1 MKSWFHQVGARSLLL
16 AGLGLASACDPV
28 VENIPDSQ
36 ILIVVSVK
44 GVQTGTQVLQVK
56 SSLNGKP
63 DPTGLDITNN
73 TSKFAIQL
81 PNQESSYGQ
90 FKLDGFALD
99 TNRCYLANGQ
109 VTEQI
114 TKDKT
119 YYELELTLLPQ
130 ASAKCNLTVAV
141 TGSGTVTS
149 SPAGI
154 SCGGGQTSCSY
165 DFPFGTDVVLS
176 GPASLASYPVW
187 TSGCTP
193 STTFYQ
199 PTCTTKL
206 QKGGATATVD
216 FAARQ
221 CSPDGW
227 CQYHPIG
234 SSQSLADVWS
244 SGPKDIW
251 IVGNVNTI
259 LNSTGGAWMQSATAP
274 FGTLSL
280 SQVRGSS
287 SSNIYALSNSGGTP
301 GLARWDGTTWTAL
314 PAWPGFP
321 NIDARGL
328 VVFGNGDAMVV
339 GFNYGVGGP
348 FVARVSGTT
357 WSTMTTGLG
366 ASDYLNRAWLVSDT
380 EVWAGGNTGI
390 WRFDGTKWSK
400 DASVPVQNKN
410 IQFIWGTS
418 GQDIWAAT
426 STELFHYDGT
436 AWTAAPVDNGVTISS
451 ISNIGG
457 GKGPE
462 LWLSSGTAGRLYRY
476 AGGSCS
482 PKCWT
487 QTDLTGVT
495 QAVRAIWG
503 LASDDLWAV
512 GNSGLILHYDGQS
525 WSRSPYT
532 RAPLA
537 VGSLTSSYGVANNQ
551 NSALQIFG
559 PADINLNTDASN
571 IVPLAGF
578 STTGQS
584 INAVYGLSANEI
596 MAVGNGGVIVRY
608 DGTSWKSVPSGTTNS
623 LYGVYISNTS
633 PRQYYVVGAGG
644 YIARSSDL
652 TTWTQGVK
660 NVAYASTFLAMAG
673 NTSTTAVATSF
684 SGVIYRTNDGLNWT
698 QITPVPTT
706 DSLYGAYYHPGAG
719 LFYMSGTTGALLR
732 LSAFASAATVVPTN
746 TTATLYSMWGTTGT
760 QAMWVGGTGGTI
772 LKYDG
777 ATFTP
782 LKTGVTATIR
792 TLWGNNL
799 TDVWAAG
806 DSGTILRWKM

>member
-1 MKSWFHQVGARSLLL
+1 
-16 AGLGLASACDPV
+16 
-28 VENIPDSQ
+28 
-36 ILIVVSVK
+36 
-44 GVQTGTQVLQVK
+44 
-56 SSLNGKP
+56 
-63 DPTGLDITNN
+63 
-73 TSKFAIQL
+73 
-81 PNQESSYGQ
+81 
-90 FKLDGFALD
+90 
-99 TNRCYLANGQ
+99 
-109 VTEQI
+109 
-114 TKDKT
+114 
-119 YYELELTLLPQ
+119 
-130 ASAKCNLTVAV
+130 
-141 TGSGTVTS
+141 
-149 SPAGI
+149 
-154 SCGGGQTSCSY
+154 
-165 DFPFGTDVVLS
+165 
-176 GPASLASYPVW
+176 
-187 TSGCTP
+187 
-193 STTFYQ
+193 
-199 PTCTTKL
+199 
-206 QKGGATATVD
+206 
-216 FAARQ
+216 
-221 CSPDGW
+221 
-227 CQYHPIG
+227 
-234 SSQSLADVWS
+234 
-244 SGPKDIW
+244 
-251 IVGNVNTI
+251 
-259 LNSTGGAWMQSATAP
+259 
-274 FGTLSL
+274 
-280 SQVRGSS
+280 
-287 SSNIYALSNSGGTP
+287 
-301 GLARWDGTTWTAL
+301 
-314 PAWPGFP
+314 
-321 NIDARGL
+321 
-328 VVFGNGDAMVV
+328 
-339 GFNYGVGGP
+339 
-348 FVARVSGTT
+348 
-357 WSTMTTGLG
+357 
-366 ASDYLNRAWLVSDT
+366 VSDT

-777 ATFTP
+777 STFTP